1 MATNRSLG
9 LVMVVSLGVMVASC
23 PPKHVAD
30 GLMDPILRRAI
41 LGRVW
46 ETVDEHYLY
55 QDFGGLDWHEELAR
69 YRTEVG
75 LAADNAGFYATVDE
89 MIFAL
94 GDDHSIYLAPWE
106 ACDEDR
112 YYETPPA
119 ANGDGVAVVPAPKGW
134 RLDGRA
140 DIAYL
145 QLPSFDSLAVPGL
158 VDQLLADTLEQ
169 GPVTG
174 LVLDLRQ
181 NYGGCLDAAY
191 EVLENFVE
199 GEVGS
204 EYDDLGIYPISLNA
218 GQHFKSLATLPMV
231 VLVDEGTNSAAE
243 IVAAVLQPRGRAI
256 VVGRTTPGNTEAVV
270 NFDFVDGSRLW
281 LAVGEFRLPNGS
293 SLEETGVEPDLV
305 VETWGSGSDPFL
317 DAAVAALVPR

>member
-1 MATNRSLG
+1 MRIAT
-9 LVMVVSLGVMVASC
+9 
-23 PPKHVAD
+23 
-30 GLMDPILRRAI
+30 
-41 LGRVW
+41 
-46 ETVDEHYLY
+46 T
-55 QDFGGLDWHEELAR
+55 
-69 YRTEVG
+69 
-75 LAADNAGFYATVDE
+75 
-89 MIFAL
+89 
-94 GDDHSIYLAPWE
+94 
-106 ACDEDR
+106 
-112 YYETPPA
+112 ETPPA

-181 NYGGCLDAAY
+181 NYGGYLDAAY

-218 GQHFKSLATLPMV
+218 GKHFKSLATLPMV

-305 VETWGSGSDPFL
+305 V
-317 DAAVAALVPR
+317 